1 MGLPE
6 LFLGFMGAWPLGVGS
21 WELIPRRCRG
31 AEGDFE
37 YEYEYGDEYGDG
49 DERGVMELE
58 SGMAHGS

>member
-1 MGLPE
+1 
-6 LFLGFMGAWPLGVGS
+6 MGAWPLGVGS